1 MVRAALATLDSLP
14 SAFVQPADLL
24 QQPDPVAVL
33 EVEQAVE
40 GPVQVVREV
49 GDLLPQLVVRVVP

>member
-1 MVRAALATLDSLP
+1 MVRASATLNSLP
-14 SAFVQPADLL
+14 SALVQTADLL
-24 QQPDPVAVL
+24 KQTDPVAVL

-49 GDLLPQLVVRVVP
+49 GDFLPQLVVRVVP